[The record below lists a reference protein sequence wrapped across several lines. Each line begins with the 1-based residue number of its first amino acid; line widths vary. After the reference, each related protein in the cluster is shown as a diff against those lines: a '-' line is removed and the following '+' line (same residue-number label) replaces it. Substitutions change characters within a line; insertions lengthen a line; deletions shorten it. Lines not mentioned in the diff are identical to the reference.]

1 MPAETRYRAAAAEA
15 LAIVPLDA
23 LTAVYDRRSG
33 QTHLLASPLPEILAA
48 IGEGEPTLSAI
59 VAALSAEFD
68 FTPNAPAEAG
78 AVDASAA
85 GEPQSSGL
93 RRSTAQISEAIAARL
108 DELVALGLVAAR

>member
-1 MPAETRYRAAAAEA
+1 MPAERRYRAAAADA

-48 IGEGEPTLSAI
+48 VGDGEPTLAAI

-68 FTPNAPAEAG
+68 FAPSAPAEAG
-78 AVDASAA
+78 AVDASTA
-85 GEPQSSGL
+85 GETQSSGL
-93 RRSTAQISEAIAARL
+93 RRSTSQISEAIAAHL
-108 DELVALGLVAAR
+108 DELVVLGLVEAR